1 MDNMDDMNDVD
12 HFEVLMLAMLN
23 ALNDEGNYL
32 VPVESRNLDSRHA
45 RIAYN
50 VILRSKSIT
59 PKSNDPDAYL
69 GSMDQFFFAAIHVCQ
84 SLISSHSFAD
94 DHCRIMAIACD
105 MFYRLDGSVNV
116 WKTTQGKHA

>member
-69 GSMDQFFFAAIHVCQ
+69 GSMDQFFLVLIHLPTTIAGSWL
-84 SLISSHSFAD
+84 SLVICSTA
-94 DHCRIMAIACD
+94 
-105 MFYRLDGSVNV
+105 
-116 WKTTQGKHA
+116 